1 MIWTPSAEKFID
13 KISEQYKTT
22 YNDIIADAVAKVAK
36 AKLTIEKKKTSLN
49 EGEKTVK
56 IQHMV
61 EHIPNF

>member
-36 AKLTIEKKKTSLN
+36 AKLTIEKKK
-49 EGEKTVK
+49 
-56 IQHMV
+56 HR
-61 EHIPNF
+61 